1 MAADKI
7 LKEVAPKCR
16 QKVTYTCGWHNRLT
30 IYITPTYDS
39 NIFALG
45 DFQIFPKLTQ
55 GINKLHVMIKG
66 SNDNTTL
73 YHVDQ
78 GEMTDLE
85 LIY

>member
-1 MAADKI
+1 MI
-7 LKEVAPKCR
+7 L
-16 QKVTYTCGWHNRLT
+16 T
-30 IYITPTYDS
+30 S
-39 NIFALG
+39 NIFALA

>member
-7 LKEVAPKCR
+7 LNEVAPKRR

-30 IYITPTYDS
+30 IYITPTS
-39 NIFALG
+39 NIFALA

-66 SNDNTTL
+66 SNNNTTL